1 MTSLACRP
9 LPPLEFLDE
18 LFEIDETSPSGLR
31 RIKTVGSRARKGEI
45 AGTKQL
51 RGYWR
56 VQVRYEGE
64 IIKCLAHR
72 LVYAM
77 STRRNIDGV
86 LIDHIDGVNKQ
97 NILSNLREASHS
109 ENMRNRAKSKTK
121 CTSKYLGVYLC
132 SRSNKWRVG
141 IKSNQEKIDLGRYES
156 EEEAA
161 MVYNRA
167 ALARHKE
174 FASLNLIASEPV
186 LGLPC

>member
-1 MTSLACRP
+1 MINTDLANINLLSKLPCR
-9 LPPLEFLDE
+9 
-18 LFEIDETSPSGLR
+18 G
-31 RIKTVGSRARKGEI
+31 TVSCKNGRSI
-45 AGTKQL
+45 TV
-51 RGYWR
+51 R
-56 VQVRYEGE
+56 VR
-64 IIKCLAHR
+64 
-72 LVYAM
+72 
-77 STRRNIDGV
+77 
-86 LIDHIDGVNKQ
+86 IDHIDGVNKQ
-97 NILSNLREASHS
+97 NVLSNLREASHS

-174 FASLNLIASEPV
+174 FANLNLIASESV
-186 LGLPC
+186 LGLAC